1 MKKIILLFMA
11 SGIYLHA
18 LFAGASSRNTREK
31 FRWGMRSEW
40 STLKYDK
47 SSLQII
53 NGVRI
58 GTYFAAGVGVGF
70 DYCGKS
76 SLDSYRLGFA
86 LFGDIKGYL
95 PVSPRP
101 SLFLATD
108 IGAVEASQC
117 ARRAEWGDR
126 GSGNRRQFRLS
137 PKRDQPESHL
147 HLSGRERGKGRKL
160 RAPNYNALGLK
171 ADFNFKGERIHDI
184 ILSD

>member
-1 MKKIILLFMA
+1 MLF
-11 SGIYLHA
+11 
-18 LFAGASSRNTREK
+18 
-31 FRWGMRSEW
+31 RSI
-40 STLKYDK
+40 DK

-76 SLDSYRLGFA
+76 SLDSYRLGFS

-95 PVSPRP
+95 PVSPKI

-108 IGAVEASQC
+108 IGGGWGQANAPGGRNGVIVVPAIGASFKVSPQS
-117 ARRAEWGDR
+117 AINLSLTYTYQDGR
-126 GSGNRRQFRLS
+126 GE
-137 PKRDQPESHL
+137 RDGSW
-147 HLSGRERGKGRKL
+147 

-171 ADFNFKGERIHDI
+171 AGFQF
-184 ILSD
+184 

>member
-18 LFAGASSRNTREK
+18 YSQDKLV
-31 FRWGMRSEW
+31 
-40 STLKYDK
+40 KYQGEVSLGYAFGVGDIKIDK

-76 SLDSYRLGFA
+76 SLDSYRLGFS

-95 PVSPRP
+95 PVSPKI

-108 IGAVEASQC
+108 IGGGWGQANALGRRDGVIVVPAIGASFKVSPQS
-117 ARRAEWGDR
+117 AINLSLTYTYQDGR
-126 GSGNRRQFRLS
+126 GE
-137 PKRDQPESHL
+137 RDGSW
-147 HLSGRERGKGRKL
+147 

-171 ADFNFKGERIHDI
+171 AGFQF
-184 ILSD
+184 